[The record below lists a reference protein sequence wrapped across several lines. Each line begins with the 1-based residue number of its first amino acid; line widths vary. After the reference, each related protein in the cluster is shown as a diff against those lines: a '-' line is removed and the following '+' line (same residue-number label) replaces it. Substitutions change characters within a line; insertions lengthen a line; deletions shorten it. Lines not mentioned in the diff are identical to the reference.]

1 MKINKII
8 ENLYNDG
15 NSIIFVDDI
24 AKEASV
30 SRVTLMKKIKVWVS
44 QNETN
49 AKLIIG
55 RRGGKTRIE
64 MTGATKIK
72 KEPVQE
78 NVPASE
84 DVVKGKS
91 KKEEDFYYVKNNL
104 NEKYIPWD
112 KRYVSVPLKM
122 KNLQTSFTIPLD
134 ISRKE
139 WDNMIDLMKR
149 SLKRKEVMDW

>member
-1 MKINKII
+1 MEINKII
-8 ENLYNDG
+8 ESLYGDG

-24 AKEASV
+24 AKEVSV

-44 QNETN
+44 ENEN

-64 MTGATKIK
+64 MSGATKIK
-72 KEPVQE
+72 EEPVVEQQ
-78 NVPASE
+78 PITE
-84 DVVKGKS
+84 DVVKGKPM
-91 KKEEDFYYVKNNL
+91 KEEEFYHVKNNL
-104 NEKYIPWD
+104 HQRVPWD
-112 KRYVSVPLKM
+112 KRYVSVPLKL

-139 WDNMIDLMKR
+139 WDNMIDSMKR